1 MFKRW
6 IGVVGTIFVLAS
18 GAQAYACPFS
28 TASSERP
35 QQQTA
40 QAQNNSTE
48 TN

>member
-1 MFKRW
+1 MGRQW
-6 IGVVGTIFVLAS
+6 IAVVGAIFVLVA